1 MDELLGKAIE
11 TIEKAEKEGIPLR
24 LIGGLAFSYLAKKGR
39 EIKEFSRETKDI
51 DFFSLSKYSEKINRL
66 MLSSGFKED
75 KYFNA
80 LYGTKRQ
87 QYYYK
92 GIKVDL
98 LLDEFRMSHMIP
110 LKEKI
115 QFGRITIA
123 PSDLLLTKLQVAEI
137 NEKDIKDILALLV
150 DFRMGNADTASTI
163 DSGYIAELLSDD
175 WGLYKT
181 AMQNLEKANRYLES
195 LNISQKIKSQISTEI
210 EYLRNAIELRPKS
223 IRWKLRAKIG
233 EKVRWYELPEES
245 ISRPMR
251 IEEIERIYVWVSF
264 GEMEKL
270 ARKMAKKILD
280 MYGKPRAIIY
290 IERGGIV
297 IARLLSK
304 YLGVNELY
312 GVQIVAYEDINRRSG
327 TYILPHYISLEPDKQ
342 EYVLLVDDIADTGKT
357 ISIATEF
364 FRKKYGNI
372 VTATM
377 AYKQRSI
384 MKPNIIGKKVPN
396 NAWIIFDYEK
406 HESLLSL
413 SRQNDQKGL
422 KVIEKSNREKGYY
435 KELEERAKLIAES
448 LEATPSILLYTKE
461 SSIIARLVSDY
472 ANIKRVSG
480 ITDDERYISHIA
492 KVCEDMEDKAFA
504 LVLSANEELAKRVI
518 NRLPIKALLVNLKG
532 SQKIL

>member
-1 MDELLGKAIE
+1 MEELLGKAIE
-11 TIEKAEKEGIPLR
+11 TIEKAKKEGIPLH

-51 DFFSLSKYSEKINRL
+51 DFFSLSKYLEKINKL
-66 MLSSGFKED
+66 MLSNGFEED
-75 KYFNA
+75 KRFNA
-80 LYGTKRQ
+80 LYGAKRM

-92 GIKVDL
+92 GVKVDL

-115 QFGRITIA
+115 QLGRVTIA

-150 DFRMGNADTASTI
+150 DFKMGNADTASTI

-181 AMQNLEKANRYLES
+181 VMQNLEKANRYLES
-195 LNISQKIKSQISTEI
+195 LNISQRIKSQISTEI

-245 ISRPMR
+245 VSRPMR
-251 IEEIERIYVWVSF
+251 IEEIERTYIWISF
-264 GEMEKL
+264 DEMEKL
-270 ARKMAKKILD
+270 ARKMAKKILS
-280 MYGKPRAIIY
+280 MYGKPGAIIY

-304 YLGVNELY
+304 YLGIGELY

-342 EYVLLVDDIADTGKT
+342 KYVLLVDDIADTGKT

-364 FRKKYGNI
+364 FKKKYNI

-406 HESLLSL
+406 HESLLSF
-413 SRQNDQKGL
+413 SRQKDQKGL
-422 KVIEKSNREKGYY
+422 KVIEKSNSEKGYY
-435 KELEERAKLIAES
+435 KGLEERARLIAES

-480 ITDDERYISHIA
+480 IADDEKYISHIA
-492 KVCEDMEDKAFA
+492 KVCEGMDDKSFA

-518 NRLPIKALLVNLKG
+518 NRLPIKAQLVNLKG